1 MRVYVCVCVC
11 VCVFVRVRMRVYV
24 CVLHSLCLCVRVC
37 VCVYLYMCVCC
48 QELEDV
54 ISQESVRFACI
65 LNHPEPQSA
74 YLKTYRGYRPRPSAS
89 RHFSWYRDSERGDN
103 YVASA

>member
-11 VCVFVRVRMRVYV
+11 ACVCV
-24 CVLHSLCLCVRVC
+24 CVC

-54 ISQESVRFACI
+54 ISQESGRFACI
-65 LNHPEPQSA
+65 LDHPEPQSA
-74 YLKTYRGYRPRPSAS
+74 YLKNVPRL
-89 RHFSWYRDSERGDN
+89 
-103 YVASA
+103 